1 VLCLAQRKIGHE
13 VVAAD
18 LPLFI
23 VEVYSPDEIAEARR
37 SFSAASAEDAFLVAK
52 KWIRDSEHGAANF
65 RIIAVDGAIVFDKA
79 ITEVK

>member
-1 VLCLAQRKIGHE
+1 
-13 VVAAD
+13 VAAD

-23 VEVYSPDEIAEARR
+23 VEMYSPDEIVEARR
-37 SFSAASAEDAFLVAK
+37 SFSAASAEDAFSAAK
-52 KWIRDSEHGAANF
+52 EWISDSGHGATNF